1 MIAARPSR
9 ILLTLTC
16 LAAARASAVEISAE
30 LSTATASLD
39 EEVTLIVTIVDG
51 RRIEPAGIPTTAD
64 LTIRQIG
71 PPSEQSQMEW
81 INGRVR
87 QWRRVSYSYAVAPR
101 RTGRLTVPALAY
113 VVDGQRIETRPLTL
127 VVGKTQRGRPLIVEI
142 ETDQREA
149 YVEEPVR
156 AVLRVWIRVYRQ
168 SPGIQLDANTM
179 WSLVDRNASQFGM
192 LGEPIFTEQRVR
204 EQDDAAATYY
214 VFEKEGVVWPEA
226 AGRLTFDDVRV
237 VMNYPQQL
245 ARDLFG
251 DLRIARGQRLSVAA
265 ETVAIVVK
273 PLPEDGRPDDFNGA
287 VGRYEIS
294 TSAQPTDVT
303 VGDPITLTL
312 RIRGSGRLQRVS
324 APLLSRVPAL
334 MQDFK
339 VPDEPLAGRI
349 DGSAKVFTQ
358 TIRAT
363 RPDVTAIPPIPLSF
377 FDPQIGKYET
387 TRSQPIPIRVRPGA
401 SLSLSQVVEADATR
415 PRSPGP
421 LIERTDG
428 LLANFADIPAMLEPQ
443 SAEFSRGWWIVLAVC
458 PAMYAA
464 IFFLQRR
471 RERWSNDTAF
481 RRRSLALRTAQRRLD
496 EARRAGGAAA
506 IEQIGRALTGYIADR
521 LNLPP
526 GALTSADAGR
536 LLTERGA
543 DADLAAEVRHLLADV
558 ESARYGGASGIDEH
572 EAVRQAGDCLHRLER
587 AHL

>member
-1 MIAARPSR
+1 VIAGRSFR
-9 ILLTLTC
+9 IVIALTC
-16 LAAARASAVEISAE
+16 LSAASATGVEISAE
-30 LSTATASLD
+30 LSAATASLD

-51 RRIEPAGIPTTAD
+51 RRIEPVGIPSSAD
-64 LTIRQIG
+64 LTIRQVG

-87 QWRRVSYSYAVAPR
+87 QWRRVTYSYSVAPR

-113 VVDGQRIETRPLTL
+113 VVDGQRVETRPLTL

-149 YVEEPVR
+149 FVEEPVR

-192 LGEPIFTEQRVR
+192 LGEPIFVEQRVR

-214 VFEKEGVVWPEA
+214 VYEKEGVVWPEA

-265 ETVAIVVK
+265 ETVAITVK
-273 PLPEDGRPDDFNGA
+273 PLPEEGRPDDFNGA

-363 RPDVTAIPPIPLSF
+363 RPDVAAIPPIPLSF
-377 FDPQIGKYET
+377 FDPQTGKYET
-387 TRSQPIPIRVRPGA
+387 ARSQPIPIRVRPGA
-401 SLSLSQVVEADATR
+401 SLSLSQVVEADVTR

-428 LLANFADIPAMLEPQ
+428 LLANFADIPAILEPQ
-443 SAEFSRGWWIVLAVC
+443 TAEFGRGWWMTLTVC
-458 PAMYAA
+458 PTLYAA
-464 IFFLQRR
+464 IFFLHRR
-471 RERWSNDTAF
+471 RERWSSDSAF
-481 RRRSLALRTAQRRLD
+481 RRRSLALRTAQQRLD
-496 EARRAGGAAA
+496 DARRAGGSTA
-506 IEQIGRALTGYIADR
+506 IEHVGRALTGYIADR

-526 GALTSADAGR
+526 GTLTSADAGR
-536 LLTERGA
+536 LLAERGA
-543 DADLAAEVRHLLADV
+543 SADLAAEVQRLLAEV
-558 ESARYGGASGIDEH
+558 ESMRYGGTPVIGDQESVRRADE
-572 EAVRQAGDCLHRLER
+572 CLHRLER
-587 AHL
+587 ARL